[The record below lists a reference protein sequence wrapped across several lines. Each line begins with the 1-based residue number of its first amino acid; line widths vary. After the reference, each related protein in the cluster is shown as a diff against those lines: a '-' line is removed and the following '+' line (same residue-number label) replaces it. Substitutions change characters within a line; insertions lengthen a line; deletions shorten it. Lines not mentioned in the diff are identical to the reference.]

1 MTEIVA
7 LSYCS
12 QPVSF
17 SFETMKEILS
27 VSQQRNSAVKLSGAL
42 IYDNNI
48 FLQWLEGDAQ
58 AIRSAFKRISG
69 DPRHCKIQ
77 LLSVRKLEQRWFPDW
92 SMTAVVTQD
101 QKLRGFNLVPH
112 LSVGQFN
119 PYMWSEEDVAVF
131 MDSVSDYL
139 TRRPTPK
146 SEPIDNSVAPQR
158 VAVDPVSLLDRHLS
172 KML

>member
-12 QPVSF
+12 QPANF

-27 VSQQRNSAVKLSGAL
+27 VSQQRNSVVEISGAL
-42 IYDNNI
+42 VYDNNV
-48 FLQWLEGDAQ
+48 FLQWLEGDAH
-58 AIRSAFKRISG
+58 AIRTTFERISH
-69 DPRHCKIQ
+69 DPRHSRVQ

-119 PYMWSEEDVAVF
+119 PSKWSEEDVAVF
-131 MDSVSDYL
+131 MGSLSDYL

-146 SEPIDNSVAPQR
+146 SEPIYDSVAPQR